1 MKTIIATS
9 LILAGGFWQIA
20 VAGSRT
26 ISSYTEAS
34 GNQHPGTAAVS
45 GPAKVTCT
53 NVGGKNATCYVTGP
67 GVAQQVPKNGQVG
80 TSGAG
85 TVTLIC
91 NGTGPLTCQA
101 RIDGPVAAD
110 EKKESHDNK

>member
-1 MKTIIATS
+1 MKTVVAVSIVVAV
-9 LILAGGFWQIA
+9 GFLQVA

-26 ISSYTEAS
+26 ITSYTEAN

-45 GPAKVTCT
+45 GPAKVTCVS
-53 NVGGKNATCYVTGP
+53 VGGTNATCYITGP
-67 GVAQQVPKNGQVG
+67 GVAKQVPKGGQVG

-91 NGTGPLTCQA
+91 NGSGALTCAA
-101 RIDGPVAAD
+101 RMDGPVDAKD
-110 EKKESHDNK
+110 KKNNDKK

>member
-1 MKTIIATS
+1 MRTIVVTG
-9 LILAGGFWQIA
+9 LILAAGFWQTA
-20 VAGSRT
+20 MAGSR
-26 ISSYTEAS
+26 IINSYTEAS

-53 NVGGKNATCYVTGP
+53 NVGGTNATCYITGP

-91 NGTGPLTCQA
+91 NGSGALTCQA
-101 RIDGPVAAD
+101 RIDGPVAEDA
-110 EKKESHDNK
+110 KKGSDDRK